1 VGLTLV
7 EEEAGSIEAE
17 EASILEELEEGEV
30 DSTLVEARLT
40 ASEAVRQEDSI
51 PEEVDLVQWL

>member
-1 VGLTLV
+1 MGSTSG

-17 EASILEELEEGEV
+17 EASMLEELEECEA

-40 ASEAVRQEDSI
+40 ASEAVCQEDSI
-51 PEEVDLVQWL
+51 PEEVDSVQWL